1 LPRRGDKSA
10 AAVSTESAVARRQWY
25 RANPPLA
32 GAPAVASVVTT
43 NSVLLL
49 LLLPRLR
56 KRAHGFVGTSPPPKT
71 PAAADVGAAGPRVDS
86 RCAGGGAVA
95 SAASSAAVRSSR
107 LGKPAVAGRR
117 GALQLARVVASPS
130 PGDRRC
136 RGSCA
141 ATAPDEA
148 DPAGAS
154 GRRGDTE
161 FGTRASPKPVPPPL
175 LLSLPLP
182 ARRGFEGCDWPRE
195 A

>member
-10 AAVSTESAVARRQWY
+10 AAVSTESAVARRLWY
-25 RANPPLA
+25 RANPLLA
-32 GAPAVASVVTT
+32 GAPAVVPVVAT
-43 NSVLLL
+43 SCVLLL

-56 KRAHGFVGTSPPPKT
+56 KRAHGFVGTSPPPENT
-71 PAAADVGAAGPRVDS
+71 AGADVGAGGLCVGS

-95 SAASSAAVRSSR
+95 SAAPLTAVGSSR
-107 LGKPAVAGRR
+107 LGKPAAAGRR
-117 GALQLARVVASPS
+117 GVLQLARVDASPS

-141 ATAPDEA
+141 APAPGEA
-148 DPAGAS
+148 APAGAA

-161 FGTRASPKPVPPPL
+161 CKARAGPKSVPPPL
-175 LLSLPLP
+175 LPLP